1 MNNGTV
7 AIRMRPLN
15 SKESSSDRR
24 VWRVLSKYN
33 SVTQTTET
41 GKPLPERINGR
52 TFFTF
57 DKTFSEDTNTTAVY
71 GNVAQGIVQSVM
83 GGLNGTIFA
92 YGQTSSGKTFTM
104 QGGGSSDRG
113 TDGIIH
119 MAAKDIFDCISSH
132 ESDRIFLIRVSFIEI
147 YNEEVRD
154 LLVSGST
161 HERVLQIREDPRRG
175 VFVDANEII
184 VTSYDSLLDALFAGE
199 KNRQV
204 ASTGMNE
211 RSSRS
216 HTIFRI
222 TVESRQRTDSGDES
236 EDEDNIGRAS
246 SSKTT
251 DEDDGAVLV
260 ATLNLVDLAGS
271 ESVRHTGATG
281 KIQKEGGKINQR

>member
-1 MNNGTV
+1 
-7 AIRMRPLN
+7 MRPLN
-15 SKESSSDRR
+15 SKESTIDRQ

-33 SVTQTTET
+33 SVTQTTDT
-41 GKPLPERINGR
+41 GQPLSERVNGR
-52 TFFTF
+52 TFFTY
-57 DKTFSEDTNTTAVY
+57 DKTFAENTNTLAVY
-71 GNVAQGIVQSVM
+71 NNIAQGIVHSVM

-104 QGGGSSDRG
+104 QGGGNSDR
-113 TDGIIH
+113 TTEGITH
-119 MAAKDIFDCISSH
+119 MAAKDIFDCISKH
-132 ESDRIFLIRVSFIEI
+132 ESDRVFLIRVSFIEI

-154 LLVSGST
+154 LLVSGNNASC
-161 HERVLQIREDPRRG
+161 HDRVLQIREDPRRG
-175 VFVDANEII
+175 VFVDANETI

-216 HTIFRI
+216 HTIFRV
-222 TVESRQRTDSGDES
+222 TVESRQRPDSGNES
-236 EDEDNIGRAS
+236 EGEESIESMSNAKKSDQ
-246 SSKTT
+246 
-251 DEDDGAVLV
+251 DDGAVLV

-281 KIQKEGGKINQR
+281 KTQKEGGKINQR